1 MMRKLKRFFLIL
13 LAVLMAMGTMPF
25 FARADEE
32 DMEVPPVFHKDDEND
47 VVRLVVGKTPSV
59 TIGKTSTISI
69 SLKNTT
75 DTDWLEAEVWIAQE
89 SHYREYYDEIED
101 EDGDLIKTMKATY
114 PFEVTDSLN
123 RHYKVGHINAG
134 AQRTVNLKVNVKKNL
149 EQGYYPVL
157 IYISKRSRGE
167 DDLSG
172 EFQKTVMIWAETKES
187 SSTSSTDEG
196 STEPVAFALGENQ
209 STPQGIYTD
218 VMEFNV
224 NMRNIGYKTA
234 YDVRVEMVLS
244 EDITKFPFEINDG
257 NYDRWLSNI
266 NPDQTVEI
274 FYSMAIREKVKSGYY
289 PITYKIRYREE
300 ENGAFA
306 APIEDIFYVRI
317 IGEDEDDDELSDD
330 AGENER
336 TKARIIVDSFET
348 EPARLLAGQDFT
360 LRVRMKNASSNIA
373 ASNILFTFDPET
385 VENSP
390 VFTTANG
397 SNSVVVNSLAPGASE
412 VLTMRFTS
420 SPSAEQRSYTITI
433 NEQYDSPEF
442 KNAKESVK
450 IALALKQEARLNTGT
465 IEVMPDSIEVGGET
479 NIMFPINNTGKVML
493 YNVTAIFEADSIQR
507 TETYVGN
514 IEPGKSGDV
523 DAMIAGIAPTVDE
536 GKILLTITYEDEN
549 GIVTPVEKEVSL
561 FVTEPQEME
570 PVFEGGDIDFVEPE
584 PSFREKY
591 EKYMLPAGAG
601 AAALLTV
608 IVIVVKRRK
617 KKAGMDDEIL

>member
-1 MMRKLKRFFLIL
+1 
-13 LAVLMAMGTMPF
+13 MAMGTMPF
-25 FARADEE
+25 FALADEE

>member
-25 FARADEE
+25 FALADEE

-397 SNSVVVNSLAPGASE
+397 SNSVVVNSLAPGDSE

-561 FVTEPQEME
+561 FVTEPQETE

>member
-1 MMRKLKRFFLIL
+1 MRKLKRFFLIL

-25 FARADEE
+25 FALADEE

>member
-25 FARADEE
+25 FALADEE

-561 FVTEPQEME
+561 FVTEPQETE

>member
-25 FARADEE
+25 FALADEE

-507 TETYVGN
+507 TETYVVN

>member
-1 MMRKLKRFFLIL
+1 
-13 LAVLMAMGTMPF
+13 
-25 FARADEE
+25 
-32 DMEVPPVFHKDDEND
+32 
-47 VVRLVVGKTPSV
+47 
-59 TIGKTSTISI
+59 
-69 SLKNTT
+69 
-75 DTDWLEAEVWIAQE
+75 
-89 SHYREYYDEIED
+89 
-101 EDGDLIKTMKATY
+101 
-114 PFEVTDSLN
+114 
-123 RHYKVGHINAG
+123 
-134 AQRTVNLKVNVKKNL
+134 
-149 EQGYYPVL
+149 
-157 IYISKRSRGE
+157 
-167 DDLSG
+167 
-172 EFQKTVMIWAETKES
+172 
-187 SSTSSTDEG
+187 
-196 STEPVAFALGENQ
+196 
-209 STPQGIYTD
+209 
-218 VMEFNV
+218 MEFNV